1 MFFIGYQKKI
11 NNYLLFAISLMHLLL
26 LCALDCKCKKKGT
39 EKMENIEEKNELW
52 TLFDLDTDSTI
63 AFSSDDAMILS
74 TNDYDGYTDHEDQE
88 YATLQA
94 ILSDMVAYE
103 KAHPA
108 F

>member
-1 MFFIGYQKKI
+1 
-11 NNYLLFAISLMHLLL
+11 
-26 LCALDCKCKKKGT
+26 
-39 EKMENIEEKNELW
+39 MENIEEKNEFW
-52 TLFDLDTDSTI
+52 TLFDLDTGSTI
-63 AFSSDDAMILS
+63 AFSSDDTMILS
-74 TNDYDGYTDHEDQE
+74 TTDYDGYTDTEEQE